1 MDFRVD
7 PKPVSVYLAGSF
19 SRKTELAGYRAQFE
33 QVGLKV
39 VSRWLDEPVEDMAH
53 IDTVPADYSRIT
65 AIVDVDD
72 LDDAA
77 VLVLFSNGTGSFNK
91 GGGRFVE
98 MGYMMAQGKK
108 CITVGE
114 PETVFQFH
122 PDHVC
127 VPTVESAV
135 NTILTWDMQRTL
147 RHLNE
152 QARQA
157 IIGKELREASE
168 QAQAKSRQGVATM
181 TPAPV
186 TFKVSTFKPLSA
198 EDITRQLDFFDISGR
213 G

>member
-1 MDFRVD
+1 MQYRVD

-19 SRKTELAGYRAQFE
+19 IRKTELAGYRPLFE
-33 QVGLKV
+33 KVGLTV
-39 VSRWLDEPVEDMAH
+39 VSRWLDEPVEDTAH
-53 IDTVPADYSRIT
+53 IDTMTADYNRIT
-65 AIVDVDD
+65 AIVDLED

-98 MGYMMAQGKK
+98 LGYMLAQGKK

-127 VPTVESAV
+127 VPTVDAAV
-135 NTILTWDMQRTL
+135 NTILTWDMQRTM

-157 IIGKELREASE
+157 VIEKELSE
-168 QAQAKSRQGVATM
+168 QLAAAKEKSRIAYM
-181 TPAPV
+181 TAENPAMTTDPV
-186 TFKVSTFKPLSA
+186 FRAYVTKQMNF
-198 EDITRQLDFFDISGR
+198 LDAVER